1 MAEKKP
7 SKRMLFGVAAALVV
21 PIGLVGWSML
31 PSDAAAAPVAGGTYQ
46 VAVKKSGMCI
56 DVPGASKDN
65 GALLQQWGCSAG
77 AGWQQFKLVAAG
89 SNVLIQNVSS
99 GKCIDVPAWSKTSGQ
114 RVQQYNCAGSQT
126 NQQWR
131 ITASGTGTFQVI
143 NVNSGLCLSDQGASM
158 ASGAS
163 IIQETCTANSNKQW
177 AFTPVT
183 GATPPPAGS
192 FTVAADG
199 SGTYKTVQAAID
211 AVGDGNASRKT
222 ITIKPGTYRENLSVP
237 STKPYITLKG
247 GGDSSD
253 DVVIVNNRPA
263 STYGTNGSATAHIV
277 GHDFA
282 ATNLTISNDYDEA
295 ANGSSQALAVA
306 LESDRAVFSNVR
318 LLGDQDTLLVNESAR
333 TYFTGSYIE
342 GTVDFI
348 YGGGIAVFNAS
359 KIYEKRSTGGPI
371 TAASTPANRDY
382 GFLFYKSTI
391 TGAANN
397 TTQLGRPWRQDA
409 QVVVRESSL
418 SATIATAQP
427 WVNMSSATW
436 QNARFYEYKNTGAGA
451 TINGNRAQLS
461 DAQAADYTP
470 QKYLAGT
477 DNWNPVG

>member
-1 MAEKKP
+1 MAEKKS

-46 VAVKKSGMCI
+46 VAVKKSGLCI

-89 SNVLIQNVSS
+89 SNFLIQNVSS
-99 GKCIDVPAWSKTSGQ
+99 GKCADVPAGSKTSGQ
-114 RVQQYNCAGSQT
+114 RVQQYTCVGSQT

-143 NVNSGLCLSDQGASM
+143 NVNSGLCLSDQGAST
-158 ASGAS
+158 ASGAA

-211 AVGDGNASRKT
+211 AVGAGNASRKT
-222 ITIKPGTYRENLSVP
+222 ITIKPGTYRETLSVP
-237 STKPYITLKG
+237 STKPYVTLQG
-247 GGDSSD
+247 GGDSAD
-253 DVVIVNNRPA
+253 DVVIVNDRPA

-282 ATNLTISNDYDEA
+282 ATNLTISNDYDETKG
-295 ANGSSQALAVA
+295 NSQALAVA
-306 LESDRAVFSNVR
+306 LESDRSVFSKVR
-318 LLGDQDTLLVNESAR
+318 LLGDQDTLLVNNSAR
-333 TYFTGSYIE
+333 AYFTGSYVE

-359 KIYEKRSTGGPI
+359 TIHEKRSSGGPI
-371 TAASTPANRDY
+371 TAASTPATQAY
-382 GFLFYKSTI
+382 GFLIYKSTI
-391 TGAANN
+391 TGATANS
-397 TTQLGRPWRQDA
+397 TQFGRPWRQDA
-409 QVVVRESSL
+409 QVLIRESNL
-418 SATIATAQP
+418 SATMATAQP
-427 WVNMSSATW
+427 WVDMSGSTW
-436 QNARFYEYKNTGAGA
+436 QNARFLEYKNTGAGA
-451 TINGNRAQLS
+451 TKNGNRPQLS
-461 DAQAADYTP
+461 DAQAATYTP
-470 QKYLAGT
+470 QKYLAGS